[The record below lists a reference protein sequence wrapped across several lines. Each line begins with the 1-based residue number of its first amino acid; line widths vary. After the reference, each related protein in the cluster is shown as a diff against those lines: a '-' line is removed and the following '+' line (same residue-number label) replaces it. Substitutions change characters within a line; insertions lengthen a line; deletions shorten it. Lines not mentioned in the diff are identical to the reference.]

1 MIRILLVDDQA
12 IVREGLRA
20 MLSLEPDMAIVG
32 EAAGGREAVT
42 LAARVHPDIV
52 LMDVR
57 MPDMDGLT
65 ALEQIKHAD
74 PDIAVI
80 MVSLY
85 DDTDYLYR
93 AVSAGA
99 AGYILKEA
107 SRSDLVR
114 AVRITAEGGSIISPN
129 MLRELLERMSALMT
143 PVACPGQ
150 PIDTDLTPREIE
162 VLRHVAAGKTNQ
174 EIADELIVSPT
185 TVKTHVQNILQKLN
199 VSDRTQAAVV
209 GLRYGLID

>member
-1 MIRILLVDDQA
+1 MIRIMLVDDQA

-20 MLSLEPDMAIVG
+20 MLSLEPDMVIVG
-32 EAAGGREAVT
+32 EASGGREA
-42 LAARVHPDIV
+42 LALASKVRPDLI

-65 ALEQIKHAD
+65 ALERIKRQD
-74 PDIAVI
+74 PDAAVI

-85 DDTDYLYR
+85 DDADYLYR

-107 SRSDLVR
+107 SRSELVR

-129 MLRELLERMSALMT
+129 MLRELLDRMSALMVH
-143 PVACPGQ
+143 VACP
-150 PIDTDLTPREIE
+150 PPAVETALTPREIE
-162 VLRHVAAGKTNQ
+162 VLRYVAEGKTNQ
-174 EIADELIVSPT
+174 EIAEELILSAT

-209 GLRYGLID
+209 ALRCGLIA

>member
-20 MLSLEPDMAIVG
+20 MLGVEPDMEIVG
-32 EAAGGREAVT
+32 EAASGREALV
-42 LAARVHPDIV
+42 LVPRLRPDIV

-57 MPDMDGLT
+57 MPDLDGLAT
-65 ALEQIKHAD
+65 LERLKRAD
-74 PDIAVI
+74 PDTAVI

-85 DDTDYLYR
+85 DDADYLYR

-107 SRSDLVR
+107 SRSELVR
-114 AVRITAEGGSIISPN
+114 AVRATAEGGSIISPN
-129 MLRELLERMSALMT
+129 MLRELLDRMSALMSPT
-143 PVACPGQ
+143 SCP
-150 PIDTDLTPREIE
+150 PPLAEMALTPRETE
-162 VLRHVAAGKTNQ
+162 VLQHVALGKTNQ
-174 EIADELIVSPT
+174 EIADELIVSAT

-209 GLRYGLID
+209 ALRCGLIE

>member
-1 MIRILLVDDQA
+1 VIRIVLVDDQA

-20 MLSLEPDMAIVG
+20 MLSLEPDMIIVG
-32 EAAGGREAVT
+32 EASGGQEA
-42 LAARVHPDIV
+42 LALVARLRPDIV

-65 ALEQIKHAD
+65 ALERIKRAD
-74 PDIAVI
+74 PDAAVI

-85 DDTDYLYR
+85 DDADYLYR

-107 SRSDLVR
+107 SRGELVR
-114 AVRITAEGGSIISPN
+114 AVRLTAEGGSIISPN
-129 MLRELLERMSALMT
+129 MLRELLDRMSALMS
-143 PVACPGQ
+143 PAACPPRPG
-150 PIDTDLTPREIE
+150 DVALTPREVE
-162 VLRHVAAGKTNQ
+162 VLRCVAEGKTNQ
-174 EIADELIVSPT
+174 EIAEQLIVSAT

-209 GLRYGLID
+209 ALRCGLIE

>member
-20 MLSLEPDMAIVG
+20 MLSLEPDMIIVG
-32 EAAGGREAVT
+32 EASGGREA
-42 LAARVHPDIV
+42 LALVDRVQPDIV

-65 ALEQIKHAD
+65 ALERIKRAH
-74 PDIAVI
+74 PDAAVI

-85 DDTDYLYR
+85 DDADYLYR

-107 SRSDLVR
+107 SRSELVR
-114 AVRITAEGGSIISPN
+114 AVRLTAEGGSIISPN
-129 MLRELLERMSALMT
+129 MLRELLDRVSALMAPT
-143 PVACPGQ
+143 PCPPQ
-150 PIDTDLTPREIE
+150 PTDAALTPREIE
-162 VLRHVAAGKTNQ
+162 VLRCVAEGKTNQ
-174 EIADELIVSPT
+174 EIAEELVVSAT

-209 GLRYGLID
+209 GLRCGLID

>member
-20 MLSLEPDMAIVG
+20 MLGIEPDMEIVG
-32 EAAGGREAVT
+32 EAASGREALV
-42 LAARVHPDIV
+42 LVPRLRPDIV

-57 MPDMDGLT
+57 MPDLDGLT
-65 ALEQIKHAD
+65 TLERLKRTD
-74 PDIAVI
+74 PDTAVI

-85 DDTDYLYR
+85 DDADYLYR

-107 SRSDLVR
+107 SRSELVR
-114 AVRITAEGGSIISPN
+114 AVRATAQGGSIISPA
-129 MLRELLERMSALMT
+129 MLRELLDRMSALMS
-143 PVACPGQ
+143 PMNCP
-150 PIDTDLTPREIE
+150 PPSADLALTPRETE
-162 VLRHVAAGKTNQ
+162 VLQQVALGKTNQ
-174 EIADELIVSPT
+174 EIASELIVSAT

-209 GLRYGLID
+209 ALRCGLID

>member
-1 MIRILLVDDQA
+1 VIRIVLVDDQA

-20 MLSLEPDMAIVG
+20 MLSLEPDIEIVG
-32 EAAGGREAVT
+32 EASDGRQALSVV
-42 LAARVHPDIV
+42 ARLRPDIV

-65 ALEQIKHAD
+65 ALDNLKRAD
-74 PDIAVI
+74 PDTAVI

-85 DDTDYLYR
+85 DDADYLYR

-107 SRSDLVR
+107 SRAELVR
-114 AVRITAEGGSIISPN
+114 AVRVTAEGGSIISPG
-129 MLRELLERMSALMT
+129 MLRELLSRMSALMG
-143 PVACPGQ
+143 PGLCPARPPEVA
-150 PIDTDLTPREIE
+150 LTPREIE
-162 VLRHVAAGKTNQ
+162 VLRCVSEGKTNH
-174 EIADELIVSPT
+174 EIAEELIVSPT

-199 VSDRTQAAVV
+199 VSDRTQAAVAA
-209 GLRYGLID
+209 LRCGLID